1 MEQERSLVGRRQN
14 PNSMPIRE
22 EEVSPRKGGY
32 LNPAGVF
39 VQGELKLAK
48 DTKQSRYDQHPI
60 SNKMSPKQVSKRG
73 TDSSLMQRSEA
84 IVALR
89 KQRHL
94 RNLIKDRKPMS
105 FTSEFNETLTSFGE
119 RFQQNR
125 LEVLNDPSPAT
136 FSPNEYAH
144 VTQLMLQPPSTSKQ
158 INTLSQ
164 TRRHFF
170 QNTGEHPKTKRSHLA
185 TPLTLDF
192 DYF

>member
-1 MEQERSLVGRRQN
+1 MEYERSRGRRHN
-14 PNSMPIRE
+14 PNSMPIRD
-22 EEVSPRKGGY
+22 EEVSPRKGAY

-39 VQGELKLAK
+39 VQAELKLAK
-48 DTKQSRYDQHPI
+48 DTKQSRYDQHPF

-119 RFQQNR
+119 RF
-125 LEVLNDPSPAT
+125 
-136 FSPNEYAH
+136 
-144 VTQLMLQPPSTSKQ
+144 
-158 INTLSQ
+158 
-164 TRRHFF
+164 
-170 QNTGEHPKTKRSHLA
+170 
-185 TPLTLDF
+185 
-192 DYF
+192 